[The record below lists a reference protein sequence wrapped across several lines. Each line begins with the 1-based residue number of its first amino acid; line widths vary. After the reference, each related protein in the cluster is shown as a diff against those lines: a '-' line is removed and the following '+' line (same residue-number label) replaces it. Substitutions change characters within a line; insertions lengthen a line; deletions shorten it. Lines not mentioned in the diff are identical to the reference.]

1 MKPTKCLYNEKPYEI
16 EFEAQVLS
24 CEKGEKGY
32 QVILNQ
38 TQFFPEQGGQTP
50 DRGVLSPGNDRA
62 GVSGQMVDTE
72 NTETKNKGTEITK
85 AAAGVKVLD
94 VQISEGIITHTT
106 DAPLV
111 EGSSVRGKVDWDY
124 RFSNMQQHTGEH
136 IFSGLVH
143 QKYGYNNVGF
153 HLSDSVVT
161 MDFDGIL
168 TKEQVEELERNV
180 NRVIYE
186 NLPVEV
192 TYPAKEEL
200 KALEYRSKKELEG
213 QVRIVTIPGVD
224 VCACC
229 APHVG
234 RTGEIGQLKVM
245 QLQNYKGGVR
255 ISILCGY
262 RALEA
267 FASKKETVEM
277 VMHLLSSSQ
286 EDLEVNIKRLQTEN
300 QEMNFRLR
308 KAMEQLLLNRVESLD
323 AAEENP
329 ILFIEDCDTKAM
341 REVVNTMTQKHFG
354 YCGIFAGNDSE
365 GYRFI
370 LGSANKDCN
379 RLAAA
384 MREQLG
390 VRGGGGAQMIQGSVM
405 AGQERITAFFQN
417 TEI

>member
-1 MKPTKCLYNEKPYEI
+1 MQPTRCLYDEKPYEV

-32 QVILNQ
+32 QVILDQ

-50 DRGVLSPGNDRA
+50 DQGSLRLKKTK
-62 GVSGQMVDTE
+62 TE
-72 NTETKNKGTEITK
+72 ENN
-85 AAAGVKVLD
+85 VRVLD
-94 VQISEGIITHTT
+94 VQIADGIIIHTT
-106 DAPLV
+106 DAPFE
-111 EGSSVRGKVDWDY
+111 EGSRVVGSVDWDY

-143 QKYGYNNVGF
+143 EKYGYDNVGF

-168 TKEQVEELERNV
+168 DKTQVKELERKANQ
-180 NRVIYE
+180 VIYA

-192 TYPAKEEL
+192 SYPTKEEL
-200 KALEYRSKKELEG
+200 AALEYRSKKELEG

-229 APHVG
+229 APHV
-234 RTGEIGQLKVM
+234 RHTGEIGQLKVM

-255 ISILCGY
+255 LSILCGY

-267 FASKKETVEM
+267 FSEKKDTVEKM
-277 VMHLLSSSQ
+277 MHLLSSSE
-286 EDLEVNIKRLQTEN
+286 EDLESGIKRLQTEN
-300 QEMNFRLR
+300 QETNYRLR
-308 KAMEQLLLNRVESLD
+308 KTMEQLLLCQVKGLD
-323 AAEENP
+323 ETEENP
-329 ILFIEDCDTKAM
+329 ILFVGDCNAKAM
-341 REVVNTMTQKHFG
+341 RDVVNEMVKTHPG
-354 YCGIFAGNDSE
+354 YCGIFAGNDQT

-370 LGSANKDCN
+370 VGSATKDCSQ
-379 RLAAA
+379 LAAL

-390 VRGGGGAQMIQGSVM
+390 VRGGGGAQMIQGS
-405 AGQERITAFFQN
+405 ANADRETLENFFG
-417 TEI
+417 EK